1 MVSKILYKII
11 TNSNPQYIEEA
22 DSIEI
27 DDKDNNTNELK
38 KIGIDTE
45 SIHGNRIR
53 ISTTQGNVLI
63 YWNLND
69 YRNRVSEK
77 CLERDSLIINDETQQ
92 SLFFESESQKSYQ
105 NFIVHTKDFL
115 LENTYY
121 YFKTLN
127 HLKANEHKEDHLFYF
142 VDHFN
147 SSFRKIIFTSLNK
160 EGKLTITYP
169 IGIPLLSREISYKTR
184 CEEFYEAFSS
194 QNVHLPKFIKNEMFK
209 TVAKEKIDNRIVVF
223 FDKLDEILIV
233 AKQNFELYINDLS
246 LDKFKIDYIEYKEKY
261 FSQLR
266 DILGKLTTQVI
277 ALPLSITA
285 AAFAIYKTSDK
296 PVIFILILISFLL
309 FSLYSFFLIR
319 LYKFDVLDLETS
331 FGRDFK
337 KLSSEDYFIK
347 FPNELISFFQVETS
361 IKNRIKNLKNLIFSY
376 SLLLAIINSLFI
388 CFSILQKGFS
398 NTEAFAIGIVSF
410 IVFCIILNFL
420 IWKIKLNNA

>member
-1 MVSKILYKII
+1 METKKLYNII
-11 TNSNPQYIEEA
+11 TKANPQYIEGA
-22 DSIEI
+22 DSIEF
-27 DDKDNNTNELK
+27 DRQNESEKELEE
-38 KIGIDTE
+38 IGINSE
-45 SIHGNRIR
+45 ALHGNRIR
-53 ISTTQGNVLI
+53 ISVNQEKVLI
-63 YWNLND
+63 YWDIKD
-69 YRNRVSEK
+69 YRSRVSEN
-77 CLERDSLIINDETQQ
+77 CLEKDTLILYDETKQ
-92 SLFFESESQKSYQ
+92 SLFFDSTSKKSYQ
-105 NFIVHTKDFL
+105 NFVLNGKEFL

-121 YFKTLN
+121 YFKTLS
-127 HLKANEHKEDHLFYF
+127 HLKQNEHKEDHVFYF

-147 SSFRKIIFTSLNK
+147 TSFRKIIFTSLNK

-169 IGIPLLSREISYKTR
+169 IGIPLLSREISYKAR
-184 CEEFYEAFSS
+184 CKEFYEAFSS

-209 TVAKEKIDNRIVVF
+209 TIAKEKTDNRIVVF
-223 FDKLDEILIV
+223 FDKLDEIIVV

-285 AAFAIYKTSDK
+285 AAFATYKTSDK

-319 LYKFDVLDLETS
+319 LYKFDVLDLEVS
-331 FGRDFK
+331 FERDFK

-361 IKNRIKNLKNLIFSY
+361 INNRVRNLKSLIFSY
-376 SLLLAIINSLFI
+376 SLLLGVINSLFI
-388 CFSILQKGFS
+388 FFSLLQKGFS
-398 NTEAFAIGIVSF
+398 NTEALATGIFTLV
-410 IVFCIILNFL
+410 VFCIILNFL